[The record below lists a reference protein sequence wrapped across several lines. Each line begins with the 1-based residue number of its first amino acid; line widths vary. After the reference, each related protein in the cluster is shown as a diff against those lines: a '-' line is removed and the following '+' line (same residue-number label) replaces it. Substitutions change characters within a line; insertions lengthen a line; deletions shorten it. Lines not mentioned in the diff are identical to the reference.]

1 MKNSITALFAIGL
14 LVATPVRGEDTATKE
29 LQVLTKTFVIPRI
42 DYKDTYGIEVIEF
55 LRLKVWT
62 ASFLDRT
69 FKPAHEYRCNPE
81 RLFTKITFKRNN
93 VELGAALTEVT
104 KQLNITW
111 KVEHGRIVFEDSP
124 ASKNDGDANK
134 P

>member
-1 MKNSITALFAIGL
+1 MKNLIAVLFAIGF
-14 LVATPVRGEDTATKE
+14 LVTPTVRGENTATKE
-29 LQVLTKTFVIPRI
+29 LQELTKTFVIPRI

-69 FKPAHEYRCNPE
+69 VKPAHEYRCNPE
-81 RLFTKITFKRNN
+81 RLFTKITYKRGN

-111 KVEHGRIVFEDSP
+111 KVEDGRIVFEDSP
-124 ASKNDGDANK
+124 ASPSK
-134 P
+134 PAPR